1 MRILL
6 KVNKKIH
13 YKFVEFIYLLSENI
27 IYFDTVVVIFLWY
40 IKRLGFLPCGGAS
53 PHTTL

>member
-6 KVNKKIH
+6 KVNKKVH